1 MNNFSCTIWQFIAFG
16 FTCLCGGISL
26 GVTIGKDIW
35 KREIDELKN
44 RLIKREVDEL
54 NDRLMFKENDKE

>member
-1 MNNFSCTIWQFIAFG
+1 MNNFSCTIWQFLMFG

-35 KREIDELKN
+35 KRELDDW
-44 RLIKREVDEL
+44 KREVDRL
-54 NDRLMFKENDKE
+54 NDRLLSKESDKSETN